1 MIIKFHKKKFRREIF
16 QKTHSYILCVD
27 PPQGKVDSILQHVKL
42 SRDKRLPNFVV
53 CFRRMCNGVFL
64 YTRMYKKMIIQ
75 RPKEKCL
82 EIKHISGKEKN
93 THYFVIPLSK
103 DVGTFW

>member
-1 MIIKFHKKKFRREIF
+1 MSNQVGTKGC
-16 QKTHSYILCVD
+16 QTSLYAL
-27 PPQGKVDSILQHVKL
+27 
-42 SRDKRLPNFVV
+42 
-53 CFRRMCNGVFL
+53 GVFL

-75 RPKEKCL
+75 RPKENCL

>member
-1 MIIKFHKKKFRREIF
+1 MSNQVGTKGC
-16 QKTHSYILCVD
+16 QTS
-27 PPQGKVDSILQHVKL
+27 
-42 SRDKRLPNFVV
+42 
-53 CFRRMCNGVFL
+53 L
-64 YTRMYKKMIIQ
+64 YALGECAMVYFFIRACIKKMIIQ